1 MIRVAGLL
9 LISRQT
15 EWYRSGNGPPS
26 TMSPAYRDGP
36 GLKWKERTMIT
47 DEFVKLVAS
56 MREMQR
62 MYFRRRTPEALQS
75 SKELERQVDQA
86 IATLRDKSRPLF
98 GEDG

>member
-1 MIRVAGLL
+1 M
-9 LISRQT
+9 T
-15 EWYRSGNGPPS
+15 N
-26 TMSPAYRDGP
+26 
-36 GLKWKERTMIT
+36 

-86 IATLRDKSRPLF
+86 IDELSNRQARLF
-98 GEDG
+98 TEDGE

>member
-1 MIRVAGLL
+1 M
-9 LISRQT
+9 
-15 EWYRSGNGPPS
+15 
-26 TMSPAYRDGP
+26 MH
-36 GLKWKERTMIT
+36 

-86 IATLRDKSRPLF
+86 IAALRDKQCRLF
-98 GEDG
+98 AEDGDHA